1 MRSVLL
7 LLPALLFAPR
17 AADACSLPQGGY
29 VAAPTGATEI
39 PMNGAVFVMAEAF
52 APSDQD
58 PVVLDGS
65 GERLPLRAS
74 YGTASSRDRL
84 FVFSLPEDHDAYV
97 FDSAPVTVYRSDEPD
112 ITSPD
117 APSAD
122 VIFSEGDYDEEDS
135 CGSSGDAV
143 TLMIDPP
150 SDAVAYVVYRDEVAI
165 TGRFVGERLTYD
177 SPGPGEHCYDV
188 TALDAAGLESA
199 RGSLGCWS
207 FDEGCRCVSGAA
219 SGGALGALLLPW
231 LLLLRRRQSIPS

>member
-7 LLPALLFAPR
+7 LLPALLLAPR
-17 AADACSLPQGGY
+17 AADACSLPEGRH
-29 VAAPTGATEI
+29 VAAPTEGTQI

-52 APSDQD
+52 SPSSDD
-58 PVVLDGS
+58 PVVLDARGD
-65 GERLPLRAS
+65 RLPLRAS
-74 YGTASSRDRL
+74 YGTSPSRDRL
-84 FVFSLPEDHDAYV
+84 FVFSLPEDHGAYV
-97 FDSAPVTVYRSDEPD
+97 FTSGPVGVSRSDEPD

-135 CGSSGDAV
+135 CGATGDAV
-143 TLMIDPP
+143 TLAIDPP

-165 TGRFVGERLTYD
+165 TGRFVDERLTYD
-177 SPGPGEHCYDV
+177 SPGPGEHCYAV
-188 TALDAAGLESA
+188 TAIDAAGLESA

-219 SGGALGALLLPW
+219 SGGVLGALLVPW
-231 LLLLRRRQSIPS
+231 LLLLRRRQSMPS